1 MRLVRERERNGE
13 DPVKVVG
20 DAIEIGARVL
30 DREQAAANAEYVKT
44 EFERAARQLD
54 KEFTDKA
61 RTVAEHFGSKV
72 DEVFGPENGRLAQE
86 LDKLFS
92 DGSATAVQHRVR
104 ELVAESLTKSREDLV
119 RQFSAAD
126 GSNPLA
132 EFKAGTIRVL
142 RQADERQH
150 QTQQALLER
159 LAGLER
165 QLQGL
170 RDEKDKLEAVEAE
183 RERGTAKGRTFE
195 EHVAEAI
202 DAVAVAQGD
211 VAEAVGDLRG
221 ATGKTGDVVV
231 AIDACNG
238 PAARP
243 DRVRGQGPAAVKAGR
258 AGGAR
263 QGDGAARGRL
273 RGAGDPGRGGA
284 AGQAAAAARVQ
295 RRQADRR
302 VRPTDGSRLSLE
314 VAYRLARARVLMSR
328 TRDGGVDPSAVH
340 DLVERAL
347 AAMEDVRKVKNQLTG
362 ARTNIDRAYGL
373 VEIWPTGCGATSPRS
388 TRSCSARQD
397 EARLPRCATIR
408 WSSRTARP
416 RRPRTSAGAA
426 LGQQQVVVG
435 VRPLLADRERR
446 RGDLLRHGLGRAGAH
461 LVVAGGEVALERG
474 RVRGAI
480 GPTCSRTDPP
490 SSVTVWRASV
500 WLAIVIEIGPAP
512 TFAGETVT
520 PSSWITPLS
529 TTATGGRGLF
539 SKLSSPQAPSSTP
552 NVRTTAAA
560 RATRSSTAANLPH
573 AVARRAEWAAS
584 ALGVG
589 ERQLDDRGLGAPS
602 SSRVDRRASPR
613 AAPAPARS
621 ARAAGRRR
629 SRRRGRRS
637 CRRAFSSA
645 PRSAGSLSC
654 SPRRWRLGLP
664 L

>member
-1 MRLVRERERNGE
+1 MEAATPLRHPQVRLVGDRVTVEGLIVDDETAVRLVRERERSGE
-13 DPVKVVG
+13 DPVKLVG

-104 ELVAESLTKSREDLV
+104 ELVSESLTKSREDLV

-195 EHVAEAI
+195 EHVAEAL
-202 DAVAVAQGD
+202 DTVAVAQGD
-211 VAEAVGDLRG
+211 LAEAVGDLRG

-231 AIDACNG
+231 SIDACNG
-238 PAARP
+238 PARGRIVFEAK
-243 DRVRGQGPAAVKAGR
+243 DRRLSKPAALAELDKAMEQREADFAVLVIPGEEELPAKLQPLR
-258 AGGAR
+258 EYN
-263 QGDGAARGRL
+263 GDKLIAEY
-273 RGAGDPGRGGA
+273 DPS
-284 AGQAAAAARVQ
+284 
-295 RRQADRR
+295 
-302 VRPTDGSRLSLE
+302 DGSRLSLE

-328 TRDGGVDPSAVH
+328 NSDGGVDPSAVH

-362 ARTNIDRAYGL
+362 ARTNIDRAYDIVDDL
-373 VEIWPTGCGATSPRS
+373 ANR
-388 TRSCSARQD
+388 
-397 EARLPRCATIR
+397 
-408 WSSRTARP
+408 
-416 RRPRTSAGAA
+416 
-426 LGQQQVVVG
+426 
-435 VRPLLADRERR
+435 VRAHLADV
-446 RGDLLRHGLGRAGAH
+446 DALVLGPPDESDVPPRDDQ
-461 LVVAGGEVALERG
+461 LE
-474 RVRGAI
+474 
-480 GPTCSRTDPP
+480 
-490 SSVTVWRASV
+490 
-500 WLAIVIEIGPAP
+500 L
-512 TFAGETVT
+512 
-520 PSSWITPLS
+520 
-529 TTATGGRGLF
+529 
-539 SKLSSPQAPSSTP
+539 
-552 NVRTTAAA
+552 
-560 RATRSSTAANLPH
+560 
-573 AVARRAEWAAS
+573 
-584 ALGVG
+584 
-589 ERQLDDRGLGAPS
+589 
-602 SSRVDRRASPR
+602 
-613 AAPAPARS
+613 
-621 ARAAGRRR
+621 
-629 SRRRGRRS
+629 
-637 CRRAFSSA
+637 
-645 PRSAGSLSC
+645 
-654 SPRRWRLGLP
+654 
-664 L
+664 